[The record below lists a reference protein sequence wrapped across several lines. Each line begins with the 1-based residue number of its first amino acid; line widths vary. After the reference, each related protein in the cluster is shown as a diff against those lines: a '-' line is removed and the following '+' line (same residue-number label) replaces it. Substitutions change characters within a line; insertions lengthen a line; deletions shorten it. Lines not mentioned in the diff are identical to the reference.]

1 MTLRPEQYFE
11 VFNHFLATGDP
22 AQISGYADNVE
33 VFGSASL
40 GDGRVYF
47 GRKAPE
53 KFRHLISTVAGEAGS
68 AKVRLRHAHIVNDH
82 ASFFLDI
89 TKGGRKQSSVLS
101 VSTRNGVLTEFH
113 EAKVSL

>member
-1 MTLRPEQYFE
+1 MTLKPEQYFE
-11 VFNHFLATGDP
+11 VFNHFLVTGDP
-22 AQISGYADNVE
+22 IQISSYADNVE

-53 KFRHLISTVAGEAGS
+53 KFRQVISAVAEEAKP
-68 AKVRLRHAHIVNDH
+68 AKVRLRHAHIVNSH

-89 TKGGRKQSSVLS
+89 TRGGKKHTSVLS

>member
-22 AQISGYADNVE
+22 AQISSYADHVE
-33 VFGSASL
+33 VFGSSSL
-40 GDGRVYF
+40 SDGRMYF

-53 KFRHLISTVAGEAGS
+53 KFRQVIAEVAGAGKP
-68 AKVRLRHAHIVNDH
+68 AKVRLRHTHIVSDH

-89 TKGGRKQSSVLS
+89 TRDGRKQTSVLS